1 MVSPPWKSRG
11 DKELQLRLKLAQ
23 LKSETSRYIDQCER
37 LSKQFDSDAINARKI
52 ENNELARNFAA
63 KAVRLEV
70 EARRAKSFLLV
81 ISDLELSKEQ
91 NEIFIG
97 LSQAMRDFVKT
108 VGGGRMDATWL
119 GRMRSDLDRAVS
131 ESEKIDGLFGEF
143 MDDVSRETKVG
154 GIVSD
159 SEILRRLS
167 GGKTQKEDKEL
178 SDEELD
184 RRIEEGLKKL
194 EQMKE

>member
-1 MVSPPWKSRG
+1 
-11 DKELQLRLKLAQ
+11 
-23 LKSETSRYIDQCER
+23 
-37 LSKQFDSDAINARKI
+37 
-52 ENNELARNFAA
+52 
-63 KAVRLEV
+63 V

-108 VGGGRMDATWL
+108 VGGGRMDASWL

>member
-1 MVSPPWKSRG
+1 MVSPLWKSRE

-37 LSKQFDSDAINARKI
+37 LANQFDSDAINARKI

-91 NEIFIG
+91 NEIFMG

-108 VGGGRMDATWL
+108 VGGGRMDASWL

-143 MDDVSRETKVG
+143 MDDVSRETRVG

-167 GGKTQKEDKEL
+167 GGKTQKDDKEL
-178 SDEELD
+178 TNEELD